1 MRSAGVIVAAQSSRT
16 PVLIA
21 VIVLALG
28 GIVILNR
35 FQEMNDPKYQDRM
48 EKERQREEAKKAQ
61 EQAAKNP
68 AQGGGITEQDP
79 ANQLVTF
86 GAEKVLG
93 QPNARTSVTVGW
105 RWTPQV
111 QADPRLVYGAVDA
124 VQKAA
129 PSASIRVVNLDAKP
143 GAVPEG
149 VTVNDNT
156 VVPAGPDGRIVAEAV
171 SAAVPS
177 VLQSNAASGGG
188 ATGAAPTAAPSAA
201 APAPAAP

>member
-1 MRSAGVIVAAQSSRT
+1 MRSAGVMVAAQSTRT

-35 FQEMNDPKYQDRM
+35 FQEMNDPKYQERM

-68 AQGGGITEQDP
+68 AQAGAADLGL
-79 ANQLVTF
+79 ANDLVTF

-111 QADPRLVYGAVDA
+111 QANPGLVYGAVDA

-129 PSASIRVVNLDAKP
+129 PSASIRVVNLDARP

-156 VVPAGPDGRIVAEAV
+156 VVPAGPDGRIAAEAV

-177 VLQSNAASGGG
+177 VLQSSAAGGG
-188 ATGAAPTAAPSAA
+188 GTNASPAAAPSVA